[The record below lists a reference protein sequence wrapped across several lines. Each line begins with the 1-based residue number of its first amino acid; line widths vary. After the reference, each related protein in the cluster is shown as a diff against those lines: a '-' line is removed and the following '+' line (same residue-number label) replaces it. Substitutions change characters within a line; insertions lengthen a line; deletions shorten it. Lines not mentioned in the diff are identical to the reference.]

1 MFGCI
6 DIYSR
11 RSWQL
16 FSAKSVEDPSY
27 DYQEEPARDVR
38 QHGAPTARPFL
49 PEHMLTLAKAPHRR
63 RRRLRPLRVADV
75 TRYSYKT
82 SDKSNMHAASSNLC
96 ILTAAWAKAGTSRLT
111 ENYRSLARRWTSLN
125 HKQ

>member
-27 DYQEEPARDVR
+27 DYQEESARDVR

-49 PEHMLTLAKAPHRR
+49 PEHMLTLV
-63 RRRLRPLRVADV
+63 RRLAYNDDV
-75 TRYSYKT
+75 VGFEIGRRQ
-82 SDKSNMHAASSNLC
+82 
-96 ILTAAWAKAGTSRLT
+96 GGPSRT
-111 ENYRSLARRWTSLN
+111 GV
-125 HKQ
+125 